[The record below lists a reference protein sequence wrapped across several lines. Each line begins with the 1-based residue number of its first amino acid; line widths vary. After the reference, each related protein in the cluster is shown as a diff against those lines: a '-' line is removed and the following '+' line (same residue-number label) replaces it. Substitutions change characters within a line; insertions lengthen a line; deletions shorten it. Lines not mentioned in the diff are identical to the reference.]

1 VSAVKQIAR
10 MLLRQR
16 MTDGQRIASTLFVI
30 GLADGSITT
39 RRDAERQVI
48 DILTDLGYRDP
59 QGRELDRRWFT
70 SLTEPVLE
78 VLDAL
83 GLWRAGGRRR
93 DVPATAAVRAIAR
106 LALR

>member
-1 VSAVKQIAR
+1 MTSAVRTASGHAVDEFVEAR
-10 MLLRQR
+10 IPPSRSALPTGPSQP
-16 MTDGQRIASTLFVI
+16 DAI
-30 GLADGSITT
+30 
-39 RRDAERQVI
+39 AERYVI
-48 DILTDLGYRDP
+48 NVLNELGYVDP
-59 QGRELDRRWFT
+59 QGRELDQRWIT
-70 SLTEPVLE
+70 SLTEPVLD